1 MNCWMSFLETKY
13 IFSKYRKK
21 MFSLFY
27 ASDREKRFQLM
38 VRVIALWCIFWALKL
53 TYWEIVWVQFI
64 LMIPQ
69 LTKDAHSSTTER
81 YIWNDSTKFAVG
93 LLFQIVL
100 STIDIRSVTRE
111 LARVNIVVWM
121 FKVNSELYYGTEIN
135 SWLQIE
141 CTLRSIN
148 LNYFSTN
155 FYTWIN

>member
-1 MNCWMSFLETKY
+1 MLQINQM
-13 IFSKYRKK
+13 RKK
-21 MFSLFY
+21 ISANGSSYCFVMHILSTQI
-27 ASDREKRFQLM
+27 RH
-38 VRVIALWCIFWALKL
+38 
-53 TYWEIVWVQFI
+53 YWEIVWVQFI

-93 LLFQIVL
+93 LLSQIVL
-100 STIDIRSVTRE
+100 STIVIRSVTRE
-111 LARVNIVVWM
+111 LARENIVVWM

-155 FYTWIN
+155 FFTWIN